1 MGLLKGIASVGAK
14 VGKALAKGAKKT
26 AEKIKETGKKASK
39 KAKETAEKVKEKISG
54 KKKQE
59 TETKTDPEQ
68 QAQQQ
73 PEQTPQQTVD
83 EYQYPD
89 WAYTVVNNFM
99 AELEQI
105 AQRVIDERGRSQH
118 VQFYLNRF
126 KEYASYQDIEDLA
139 ESLEQHAF
147 EIKRAMEQ
155 CFYESD
161 QKAVVY
167 FNIAIAIIRNDILG
181 SQSFIADS
189 IEDTATFYFDD
200 YEEM

>member
-14 VGKALAKGAKKT
+14 VGKALAKGVKNT
-26 AEKIKETGKKASK
+26 AQKIKETGKKATK
-39 KAKETAEKVKEKISG
+39 KAKESAQKVKEKITS

-68 QAQQQ
+68 TAQQQ
-73 PEQTPQQTVD
+73 PEQTAQQTED
-83 EYQYPD
+83 EYPE

-99 AELEQI
+99 VDLEQI

-118 VQFYLNRF
+118 VQYYLNRF
-126 KEYASYQDIEDLA
+126 KDYASYQDIEDLA
-139 ESLEQHAF
+139 ESLEKHAF

-167 FNIAIAIIRNDILG
+167 FNIAISIIRNDILG

-200 YEEM
+200 YEDM

>member
-26 AEKIKETGKKASK
+26 AEKIKETGKKAGK
-39 KAKETAEKVKEKISG
+39 KAKETAEKVKEKIIG

-59 TETKTDPEQ
+59 TETKTAPEQ

-73 PEQTPQQTVD
+73 PEQTAQQTED
-83 EYQYPD
+83 KYPD

-99 AELEQI
+99 VDLEQI

-126 KEYASYQDIEDLA
+126 KEYVSYQDIEDLA